1 MTDTPNEAADE
12 KNWRRHGSRYRAR
25 RRAVDILFEA
35 EARDLDPVAVVED
48 RVQLSRQADS
58 AVAPVAD
65 YTRQIVAGAAEELD
79 TIDEAIERY
88 LAETWELDRL
98 PAVDRAILRVSVWE
112 ILFNPD
118 VDSPVAVVEGVELAS
133 QYGNDVAAPYIH
145 AVLDDVAQST
155 SDLNPMAAAETGTE
169 PAAEAVAEPIADS
182 ESDPEFTPE
191 DPSVD
196 AEPRPASAADPG
208 PGPSRT
214 TEDPDIS

>member
-12 KNWRRHGSRYRAR
+12 QNWRRHGSRYRAR

-98 PAVDRAILRVSVWE
+98 PAVDRAILRVAVWE
-112 ILFNPD
+112 ILFNPE

-155 SDLNPMAAAETGTE
+155 SDLHPLATAE
-169 PAAEAVAEPIADS
+169 ADADAVAEPIADS

-191 DPSVD
+191 DPTVD
-196 AEPRPASAADPG
+196 AEPRPASAANPG

>member
-12 KNWRRHGSRYRAR
+12 QNWRRHGSRYRAR

-98 PAVDRAILRVSVWE
+98 PAVDRAILRVAVWE
-112 ILFNPD
+112 ILFNPK

-155 SDLNPMAAAETGTE
+155 SDLHPLATAE
-169 PAAEAVAEPIADS
+169 ADADAVAEPIADS

-191 DPSVD
+191 DPTVD

>member
-1 MTDTPNEAADE
+1 VTDTPNEAADE
-12 KNWRRHGSRYRAR
+12 QNWRRHGSRYRAR

-98 PAVDRAILRVSVWE
+98 PAVDRAILRVAVWE
-112 ILFNPD
+112 ILFNPE

-155 SDLNPMAAAETGTE
+155 SDLHPLATAE
-169 PAAEAVAEPIADS
+169 ADADAVAEPIADS

-191 DPSVD
+191 DPTVD

>member
-12 KNWRRHGSRYRAR
+12 QNWRRHGSRYRAR

-98 PAVDRAILRVSVWE
+98 PAVDRAILRVAVWE
-112 ILFNPD
+112 ILFNPE

-155 SDLNPMAAAETGTE
+155 SDLHPLATAEGD
-169 PAAEAVAEPIADS
+169 ADAVAEPIADS

-191 DPSVD
+191 DPTVD